1 MRRCEKGLSL
11 VEILIAMTI
20 GAMVV
25 ALMVPATQLIMRLGP
40 RLDNELAVLHDL
52 DITRRWLIRDGQAF
66 HSFTV
71 LASPG
76 YGRFEWTDYTGE
88 LPVKYTV
95 TYSYDAENTSLTR
108 KERRNGVAKSTLR
121 IARNILT
128 EGDVRFEIRDGIV
141 SVNITSTAGNVSRS
155 ANIIVARRRN
165 P

>member
-1 MRRCEKGLSL
+1 MRGREKGLTL
-11 VEILIAMTI
+11 VEIVIVMTI

-25 ALMVPATQLIMRLGP
+25 ALMVPAIQLIVRLGP
-40 RLDNELAVLHDL
+40 RLDNELAVVNDL
-52 DITRRWLIRDGQAF
+52 DIARRWLIRDGQAF
-66 HSFTV
+66 RSFTV
-71 LASPG
+71 LSSPG

-108 KERRNGVAKSTLR
+108 EERRNGVVKSTLR

-128 EGDVRFEIRDGIV
+128 EGDVKFEVRDGIV
-141 SVNITSTAGNVSRS
+141 SVNITSTVGNVSRS
-155 ANIIVARRRN
+155 ANVIVASRRN